1 MCALSIARSREYVTV
16 KKDLSGLF
24 RKENTMFQAFKLA
37 YRNVGRNKTRSLL
50 SSLAVGIGMAL
61 LLLMASVLEGEMKG
75 ALDNTIR
82 LQSGHLQIRPASY
95 EENKISLK
103 WEDLIANPDQ
113 LVQQVKSLS
122 QVTVATPR
130 LVASSILTVSD
141 ESKGVQIL
149 GIEPDS
155 AANQPFREGMLS
167 GEFIKADDREGILVG
182 NVLADK
188 LHIHVNDKVNLLVTT
203 SNGDVNEQLFTVRG
217 IFTTRTPA
225 YDESTIFMPLAK
237 AQAITATENHASTI
251 FVTLQDINQT
261 DAVAKALQGNNYKI
275 LTWREQNAFIT
286 QFEDFA
292 NAFFIIL
299 YLIVLGITAT
309 VVTNTLVMAV
319 FERTREIGILS
330 AIGMKGR
337 GIMAQFL
344 AEAALLATGGV
355 IGGLIIG
362 GAAVAYFTVYGIYIG
377 DYGLTG
383 VLFEDHIYA
392 HLTLQNT
399 ITLAILT
406 YIITLIASLYPAR
419 LAARLEPVEA
429 LHGLGD

>member
-1 MCALSIARSREYVTV
+1 ME
-16 KKDLSGLF
+16 
-24 RKENTMFQAFKLA
+24 
-37 YRNVGRNKTRSLL
+37 
-50 SSLAVGIGMAL
+50 
-61 LLLMASVLEGEMKG
+61 
-75 ALDNTIR
+75 TI
-82 LQSGHLQIRPASY
+82 I
-95 EENKISLK
+95 
-103 WEDLIANPDQ
+103 
-113 LVQQVKSLS
+113 
-122 QVTVATPR
+122 
-130 LVASSILTVSD
+130 
-141 ESKGVQIL
+141 
-149 GIEPDS
+149 
-155 AANQPFREGMLS
+155 
-167 GEFIKADDREGILVG
+167 
-182 NVLADK
+182 
-188 LHIHVNDKVNLLVTT
+188 
-203 SNGDVNEQLFTVRG
+203 
-217 IFTTRTPA
+217 
-225 YDESTIFMPLAK
+225 
-237 AQAITATENHASTI
+237 
-251 FVTLQDINQT
+251 
-261 DAVAKALQGNNYKI
+261 KI
-275 LTWREQNAFIT
+275 LTWRDQNEFIT
-286 QFEDFA
+286 QFEDYA

-399 ITLAILT
+399 INLAVLT

-419 LAARLEPVEA
+419 LPPEWNLSK
-429 LHGLGD
+429 HYMD

>member
-1 MCALSIARSREYVTV
+1 MT
-16 KKDLSGLF
+16 
-24 RKENTMFQAFKLA
+24 QAFKLA
-37 YRNVGRNKTRSLL
+37 FRNLGRNKSRSLL
-50 SSLAVGIGMAL
+50 SALAVGVGMAL
-61 LLLMASVLEGEMKG
+61 LLLMVSVLEGEMTG
-75 ALDNTIR
+75 ALQNTIR
-82 LQSGHLQIRPASY
+82 LQSGHLQVRPKSY
-95 EENKISLK
+95 EEGKISLK
-103 WEDLIANPDQ
+103 WEDMISGPDQ
-113 LVQQVKSLS
+113 VAQQIKSLS

-130 LVASSILTVSD
+130 LVASSILTLSD

-149 GIEPDS
+149 GIDPDS
-155 AANQPFREGMLS
+155 EANQPFRDGMID
-167 GEFIKADDREGILVG
+167 GEFIKADDREGILIGNTLAEKLSLKVG
-182 NVLADK
+182 
-188 LHIHVNDKVNLLVTT
+188 DKVNLLVTT
-203 SNGDVNEQLFTVRG
+203 SNGDVNEQLFTIRG
-217 IFTTRTPA
+217 IFTTRTPG

-237 AQAITATENHASTI
+237 AQAITATGNHASTI
-251 FVTLQDINQT
+251 FVLLKNSEDAE
-261 DAVAKALQGNNYKI
+261 AVAQALQSNNYKI

-286 QFEDFA
+286 QFEDYA
-292 NAFFIIL
+292 NAFFIVL

-399 ITLAILT
+399 INLAIVT
-406 YIITLIASLYPAR
+406 YVITLIASLYPAT
-419 LAARLEPVEA
+419 LAARMEPVEA

>member
-1 MCALSIARSREYVTV
+1 MR
-16 KKDLSGLF
+16 
-24 RKENTMFQAFKLA
+24 QAFKLA
-37 YRNVGRNKTRSLL
+37 FRNLGRNKSRSLL
-50 SSLAVGIGMAL
+50 SALAVGIGMAL
-61 LLLMASVLEGEMKG
+61 LLLMASVLEGEMTG
-75 ALDNTIR
+75 ALQNTIR
-82 LQSGHLQIRPASY
+82 LQSGHIQVRPSSY
-95 EENKISLK
+95 EEGKVSLK
-103 WEDLIANPDQ
+103 WEDLIENPDQ
-113 LVQQVKSLS
+113 VVQQLKSMS
-122 QVTVATPR
+122 QVTTATPR
-130 LVASSILTVSD
+130 LIASSILTVRD

-155 AANQPFREGMLS
+155 AANQPFRDGMIT
-167 GEFIKADDREGILVG
+167 GEFIKADDREGILIG

-188 LHIHVNDKVNLLVTT
+188 LSLKVNDKVNLLVTT

-217 IFTTRTPA
+217 IFTTRTPG

-237 AQAITATENHASTI
+237 AQAITATENHFSTI
-251 FVTLQDINQT
+251 FVLLQDSNQA
-261 DAVAKALQGNNYKI
+261 DAVAEALKSNNYKI

-292 NAFFIIL
+292 NAFFIVI

-355 IGGLIIG
+355 IAGLLIG
-362 GAAVAYFTVYGIYIG
+362 GAMVAYFTIYGIYIG
-377 DYGLTG
+377 DYGITG

-392 HLTLQNT
+392 HLTLANT
-399 ITLAILT
+399 INLAVIT
-406 YIITLIASLYPAR
+406 YIITLIASVYPAR
-419 LAARLEPVEA
+419 LAARMEPVEA

>member
-1 MCALSIARSREYVTV
+1 
-16 KKDLSGLF
+16 
-24 RKENTMFQAFKLA
+24 MFQAFKLA

-50 SSLAVGIGMAL
+50 SALAVGVGMAL

-75 ALDNTIR
+75 ALQNTIR
-82 LQSGHLQIRPASY
+82 LQSGHLQVRPASY
-95 EENKISLK
+95 EEAKISLK
-103 WEDLIANPDQ
+103 WEDLIENPDQ
-113 LVQQVKSLS
+113 VAAQVKSIP

-130 LVASSILTVSD
+130 LVASSILTVRD

-155 AANQPFREGMLS
+155 PANQPFREGMLS
-167 GEFIKADDREGILVG
+167 GEFIKADDREGILIG

-188 LHIHVNDKVNLLVTT
+188 LGLKVNDKVNLLVTT
-203 SNGDVNEQLFTVRG
+203 SNGDVNEHLN
-217 IFTTRTPA
+217 
-225 YDESTIFMPLAK
+225 
-237 AQAITATENHASTI
+237 QA
-251 FVTLQDINQT
+251 
-261 DAVAKALQGNNYKI
+261 DAVAQALKGNNYKI
-275 LTWREQNAFIT
+275 LTWRDQNVFIT
-286 QFEDFA
+286 QFEDYA
-292 NAFFIIL
+292 NAFFIVL

-362 GAAVAYFTVYGIYIG
+362 GALVAYFTVYGIYIG
-377 DYGLTG
+377 DYGITG

-392 HLTLQNT
+392 RSSDHRVQARPPYCNSSVCS
-399 ITLAILT
+399 ISQQLA
-406 YIITLIASLYPAR
+406 
-419 LAARLEPVEA
+419 V
-429 LHGLGD
+429 

>member
-1 MCALSIARSREYVTV
+1 MT
-16 KKDLSGLF
+16 
-24 RKENTMFQAFKLA
+24 QAFKLA
-37 YRNVGRNKTRSLL
+37 FRNLGRNKSRSLL
-50 SSLAVGIGMAL
+50 SALAVSIGMAL
-61 LLLMASVLEGEMKG
+61 LLLMVSVLEGEMTG
-75 ALDNTIR
+75 ALQNTIR

-103 WEDLIANPDQ
+103 WEDLIADPDQ
-113 LVQQVKSLS
+113 VVEKIKSVP

-130 LVASSILTVSD
+130 LNASAILTVSD

-155 AANQPFREGMLS
+155 AANQPFRDGMLA
-167 GEFIKADDREGILVG
+167 GEFIKADDREGILIG
-182 NVLADK
+182 NTLADK
-188 LHIHVNDKVNLLVTT
+188 LNLKVNDKVNLLVTT

-217 IFTTRTPA
+217 IFTTRTPG
-225 YDESTIFMPLAK
+225 YDESTVFMPLAK

-251 FVTLQDINQT
+251 FVLLQNSDQADT
-261 DAVAKALQGNNYKI
+261 VAKALQSNNYKI
-275 LTWREQNAFIT
+275 LTWRDQNQFIV

-292 NAFFIIL
+292 NAFFIII

-319 FERTREIGILS
+319 FERTREIGILA
-330 AIGMKGR
+330 AIGMKGS

-377 DYGLTG
+377 DYGITG

-392 HLTLQNT
+392 HLTLAKT
-399 ITLAILT
+399 INLAIVT

-419 LAARLEPVEA
+419 LAARMEPVEA

>member
-1 MCALSIARSREYVTV
+1 
-16 KKDLSGLF
+16 
-24 RKENTMFQAFKLA
+24 MFQTFKLA

-50 SSLAVGIGMAL
+50 SALAVGVGMAL
-61 LLLMASVLEGEMKG
+61 LLLMASVLEGEMQG
-75 ALDNTIR
+75 ALQNTIR

-103 WEDLIANPDQ
+103 WEDLIENPDQ
-113 LVQQVKSLS
+113 VAQQLKSIP
-122 QVTVATPR
+122 QVTIATPR
-130 LVASSILTVSD
+130 LIASSILTLRD

-155 AANQPFREGMLS
+155 PANAPFREGMLS
-167 GEFIKADDREGILVG
+167 GEFIKADDREGILIG

-188 LHIHVNDKVNLLVTT
+188 LGLKVNDKVNLLVTT

-251 FVTLQDINQT
+251 FVTLQDLNQADT
-261 DAVAKALQGNNYKI
+261 VAKALQGSNYKI
-275 LTWREQNAFIT
+275 LTWREQNAFVT
-286 QFEDFA
+286 QFEDYA
-292 NAFFIIL
+292 NAFFVIL

-337 GIMAQFL
+337 GIMAHFL

-355 IGGLIIG
+355 ILGLVIG
-362 GAAVAYFTVYGIYIG
+362 GAAVAYFTIYGIYIG
-377 DYGLTG
+377 DYGLSG

-399 ITLAILT
+399 INLAVLA
-406 YIITLIASLYPAR
+406 YIVTLIASLYPAR

-429 LHGLGD
+429 LHGLGE

>member
-1 MCALSIARSREYVTV
+1 ML
-16 KKDLSGLF
+16 
-24 RKENTMFQAFKLA
+24 QAFKLA

-50 SSLAVGIGMAL
+50 SALAVSIGMAL
-61 LLLMASVLEGEMKG
+61 LLLMVSVLEGEMTG
-75 ALDNTIR
+75 ALQNTIR

-103 WEDLIANPDQ
+103 WEDLIANPE
-113 LVQQVKSLS
+113 QVVGNVKKLS
-122 QVTVATPR
+122 QVTAATPR
-130 LVASSILTVSD
+130 LSASAILTVRE

-167 GEFIKADDREGILVG
+167 GEFIKADDREGILIGNTLAEKLNLKVG
-182 NVLADK
+182 E
-188 LHIHVNDKVNLLVTT
+188 KVNLLVTT

-217 IFTTRTPA
+217 IFTTRTPG
-225 YDESTIFMPLAK
+225 YDESTVFMPLAK
-237 AQAITATENHASTI
+237 AQAITGTENHASTI
-251 FVTLQDINQT
+251 FVLLQNSDQA
-261 DAVAKALQGNNYKI
+261 DAVAQALQSNNYKI
-275 LTWREQNAFIT
+275 LTWREQNQFIV

-292 NAFFIIL
+292 NAFFIII

-330 AIGMKGR
+330 AIGMKGS

-377 DYGLTG
+377 DYGITG

-392 HLTLQNT
+392 HLTLTNT
-399 ITLAILT
+399 INLAIVT
-406 YIITLIASLYPAR
+406 YIITIIASLYPAR

>member
-1 MCALSIARSREYVTV
+1 MI
-16 KKDLSGLF
+16 
-24 RKENTMFQAFKLA
+24 QAFKLA

-50 SSLAVGIGMAL
+50 SSLAVGVGMAL
-61 LLLMASVLEGEMKG
+61 LLLMVSVLEGEMTG
-75 ALDNTIR
+75 ALQNTIR
-82 LQSGHLQIRPASY
+82 LQSGHLQVRPASY
-95 EENKISLK
+95 EEGKISLK
-103 WEDLIANPDQ
+103 WEDMITDPDQ
-113 LVQQVKSLS
+113 VAEQIKSLS

-130 LVASSILTVSD
+130 LIASSILTISD

-149 GIEPDS
+149 GIDPDS
-155 AANQPFREGMLS
+155 AANQPFRDGMIA
-167 GEFIKADDREGILVG
+167 GEFIRADDREGILIGNILAEKLSLSVG
-182 NVLADK
+182 
-188 LHIHVNDKVNLLVTT
+188 DKVNLLVTT

-217 IFTTRTPA
+217 IFTTRTPG
-225 YDESTIFMPLAK
+225 YDESTVFMPLAK

-251 FVTLQDINQT
+251 FVLLQNSEQ
-261 DAVAKALQGNNYKI
+261 AELVAQAIQSENYNI
-275 LTWREQNAFIT
+275 LTWREQNVFIT
-286 QFEDFA
+286 QFEDYA
-292 NAFFIIL
+292 NAFFVVL

-377 DYGLTG
+377 DYGVTG
-383 VLFEDHIYA
+383 VLFEDRIYA

-399 ITLAILT
+399 INLAIAT
-406 YIITLIASLYPAR
+406 YVITLIASLYPAR
-419 LAARLEPVEA
+419 LAARMEPVEA
-429 LHGLGD
+429 LHGLGA

>member
-1 MCALSIARSREYVTV
+1 MTCQVCSEKINL
-16 KKDLSGLF
+16 
-24 RKENTMFQAFKLA
+24 MFQAFKLA

-50 SSLAVGIGMAL
+50 SALAVGVGMAL
-61 LLLMASVLEGEMKG
+61 LLLMASVLEGEMQG
-75 ALDNTIR
+75 ALQNTIR
-82 LQSGHLQIRPASY
+82 LQSGHLQVRPASY
-95 EENKISLK
+95 EEGKISLK
-103 WEDLIANPDQ
+103 WEDLIENPDQ
-113 LVQQVKSLS
+113 VAAQIKSLP

-130 LVASSILTVSD
+130 LIASTILTVGD

-149 GIEPDS
+149 GIDPDS
-155 AANQPFREGMLS
+155 AANQPFREGMIS
-167 GEFIKADDREGILVG
+167 GEFIQTDDREGILVG

-188 LHIHVNDKVNLLVTT
+188 LGLKVNDKVNLLVTT
-203 SNGDVNEQLFTVRG
+203 SNGDVNEQLFTIRG
-217 IFTTRTPA
+217 IFTTRTPS
-225 YDESTIFMPLAK
+225 YDENTIFMPLAK

-251 FVTLQDINQT
+251 FVNLQDLNQA
-261 DAVAKALQGNNYKI
+261 DAVAQALQGNDYQI
-275 LTWREQNAFIT
+275 LTWRDQNAFIT
-286 QFEDFA
+286 QFEDYA

-362 GAAVAYFTVYGIYIG
+362 GAAVAYFTIYGIYIG
-377 DYGLTG
+377 DYGISG

-399 ITLAILT
+399 INLTILT

-419 LAARLEPVEA
+419 LAARMEPVEA

>member
-1 MCALSIARSREYVTV
+1 
-16 KKDLSGLF
+16 
-24 RKENTMFQAFKLA
+24 MFQAFKLA

-50 SSLAVGIGMAL
+50 SALAVGVGMAL

-75 ALDNTIR
+75 ALQNTIR
-82 LQSGHLQIRPASY
+82 LQSGHLQIRPLSY
-95 EENKISLK
+95 EEAKISLK
-103 WEDLIANPDQ
+103 WEDLIENPDQ
-113 LVQQVKSLS
+113 VAAQVKSLP
-122 QVTVATPR
+122 QVTVATQR
-130 LVASSILTVSD
+130 LVASSILTVRD

-155 AANQPFREGMLS
+155 PANQPFREGMLS
-167 GEFIKADDREGILVG
+167 GEFIKADDREGILIG

-188 LHIHVNDKVNLLVTT
+188 LGLKVNDKVNLLVTT

-217 IFTTRTPA
+217 IFTTRTPG

-251 FVTLQDINQT
+251 FVTLQDLNQA
-261 DAVAKALQGNNYKI
+261 DAVAQALKGNNYKI
-275 LTWREQNAFIT
+275 LTWRDQNVFIT
-286 QFEDFA
+286 QFEDYA
-292 NAFFIIL
+292 NAFFIVL

-362 GAAVAYFTVYGIYIG
+362 GALVAYFTVYGIYIG
-377 DYGLTG
+377 DYGITG

-399 ITLAILT
+399 VNLAVLT